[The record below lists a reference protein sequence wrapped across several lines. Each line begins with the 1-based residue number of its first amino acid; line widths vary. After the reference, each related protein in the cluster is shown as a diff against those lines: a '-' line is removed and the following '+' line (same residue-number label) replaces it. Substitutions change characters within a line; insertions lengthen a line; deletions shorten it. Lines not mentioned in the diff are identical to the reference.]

1 MPLLYLFKQYIAYIC
16 IPRQALNPPVPQP
29 FFSRSLPRIAS
40 VCYNTSMKK
49 NSLIKID
56 FLETPTDKS
65 ADIKG
70 LKRFWKKTEP
80 LIRKREK
87 HFDDVWKNGSE
98 EEIFAELV
106 FCLFTPQSKAVSCWA
121 AVNELAEENMIFSA
135 THKQIAKKIN
145 KVRFR
150 NNKARYAVNARN
162 IFTVKGKM
170 KIKEKLASFD
180 DIYELREWII
190 KNITGIGYKE
200 AGHFLRNIGIGKELA
215 ILDRHILKNLKI
227 LGAIDDIP
235 KNLNKKTYLETEKKM
250 QDFCKKAG
258 IPMAHMDMLL
268 WCKESGGI
276 FK

>member
-1 MPLLYLFKQYIAYIC
+1 M
-16 IPRQALNPPVPQP
+16 N
-29 FFSRSLPRIAS
+29 
-40 VCYNTSMKK
+40 K

-56 FLETPTDKS
+56 FLETPTDDSKDLS
-65 ADIKG
+65 G
-70 LKRFWKKTEP
+70 LKRFWANIKH
-80 LIRKREK
+80 LIQKREK

-121 AVNELAEENMIFSA
+121 AVNELAECDMIFKSSPQ
-135 THKQIAKKIN
+135 QIAAKIS

-150 NNKARYAVNARN
+150 NNKAKYVIEARKL
-162 IFTVKGKM
+162 FTVNGKM
-170 KIKEKLASFD
+170 KIKEKLTSYD
-180 DIYELREWII
+180 DIYALREWII

-227 LGAIDDIP
+227 LGAIEEIP
-235 KNLNKKTYLETEKKM
+235 KTLTKKTYLEIEKRM
-250 QDFCKKAG
+250 QDFCKKSG
-258 IPMAHMDMLL
+258 IPMPHMDMLL

>member
-1 MPLLYLFKQYIAYIC
+1 
-16 IPRQALNPPVPQP
+16 
-29 FFSRSLPRIAS
+29 
-40 VCYNTSMKK
+40 MKK

-56 FLETPTDKS
+56 FLETPTDNSKDL
-65 ADIKG
+65 AG
-70 LKRFWKKTEP
+70 LKRFWKNTEH
-80 LIRKREK
+80 LTRKREK
-87 HFDDVWKNGSE
+87 HFDDVWTNGSE

-106 FCLFTPQSKAVSCWA
+106 FCLFTPQSKAVSCWV

-135 THKQIAKKIN
+135 TPEQIAKKIA

-150 NNKARYAVNARN
+150 NNKARYVVEARK
-162 IFTVKGKM
+162 IFTVNGKI
-170 KIKEKLASFD
+170 KIKEKLASFT

-190 KNITGIGYKE
+190 KNIKGIGYKE

-215 ILDRHILKNLKI
+215 ILDRHILKNLKL
-227 LGAIDDIP
+227 LGAIGDIP
-235 KNLNKKTYLETEKKM
+235 KTLTKKTYIEIEKNM
-250 QDFCKKAG
+250 QDFCEKSG